1 MVPITTWVAVPLLS
15 PAPRA
20 PSRPL
25 LPPGPGP
32 LPEADTEESQASEKS
47 EASPSSTERENRG
60 GPVSL
65 DAVQAGPQAGG
76 PYHAAT
82 KGGTRP
88 PQRPAFVSHV
98 EQQNATQVAS
108 EGWAHRLSPP
118 RAPGRHHQSITAQPW
133 TRWPQSELS
142 LHWRRS
148 PRPSA
153 GRQQCLRR
161 LPDPAEPSSHRQP
174 QPDHRSD
181 TTAFHGP
188 PATSRVALRGGQS
201 AGCYSAPWD

>member
-108 EGWAHRLSPP
+108 EGWAHRLSPTACP
-118 RAPGRHHQSITAQPW
+118 WQTSPVDHRAALDPLATIRV
-133 TRWPQSELS
+133 E
-142 LHWRRS
+142 S
-148 PRPSA
+148 P
-153 GRQQCLRR
+153 LE
-161 LPDPAEPSSHRQP
+161 AEPSAIGRKTAMP
-174 QPDHRSD
+174 QASP
-181 TTAFHGP
+181 
-188 PATSRVALRGGQS
+188 
-201 AGCYSAPWD
+201 